1 MRFFHFFSFAANYSG
16 VQHLVEE
23 EGDDFYV
30 ACLGGEVERRVSLGV
45 GGVVPTHGFPYSKKI
60 FFLKKTVCFTY
71 SIFGM
76 SSKSSSI
83 SIMPL
88 PQRWLTGVCKNE
100 PK

>member
-1 MRFFHFFSFAANYSG
+1 M
-16 VQHLVEE
+16 QHLVKE
-23 EGDDFYV
+23 EGDDFDV
-30 ACLGGEVERRVSLGV
+30 AGLGSEVERRVSLGV
-45 GGVVPTHGFPYSKKI
+45 GGVVPTDGFPSFSSLFFKKI
-60 FFLKKTVCFTY
+60 SFTY

>member
-1 MRFFHFFSFAANYSG
+1 MRFFYFFSFAANYNG
-16 VQHLVEE
+16 VQHLVQE
-23 EGDDFYV
+23 EGDDFDV
-30 ACLGGEVERRVSLGV
+30 AGLGSEVERRVSLGV
-45 GGVVPTHGFPYSKKI
+45 GGVVPTDGFP
-60 FFLKKTVCFTY
+60 FFNTLFLKNVCLTY

-88 PQRWLTGVCKNE
+88 PQRWLTGVCKNG